1 MKSSK
6 FFLFKGN
13 SFVQVNI
20 TKIDYDEKKVFY
32 SIDKE
37 NKEELTADI
46 KDIYQISF
54 LENGAFVGF
63 KI

>member
-54 LENGAFVGF
+54 LENDCFVGF